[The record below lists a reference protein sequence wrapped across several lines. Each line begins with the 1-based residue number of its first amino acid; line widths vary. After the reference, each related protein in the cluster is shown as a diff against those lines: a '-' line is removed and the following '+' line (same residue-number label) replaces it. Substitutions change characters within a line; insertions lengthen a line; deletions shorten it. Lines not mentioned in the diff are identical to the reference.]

1 MKTKYDKK
9 CIECIELEFLKAYA
23 LPKCQTKDGV
33 KMAVEVA
40 KWFGYSVSEIKD
52 ISNQVLAKITRMQN
66 MGVTVITPELF
77 RLIYNGIDTNTPAL
91 KT

>member
-52 ISNQVLAKITRMQN
+52 ISNQVLAKITRME
-66 MGVTVITPELF
+66 GI
-77 RLIYNGIDTNTPAL
+77 NGIDTNTPAL

>member
-66 MGVTVITPELF
+66 MGVTVMEGI
-77 RLIYNGIDTNTPAL
+77 NGIDTNTPAL

>member
-77 RLIYNGIDTNTPAL
+77 RLIY
-91 KT
+91 K

>member
-77 RLIYNGIDTNTPAL
+77 RLIYN
-91 KT
+91 

>member
-66 MGVTVITPELF
+66 MGV
-77 RLIYNGIDTNTPAL
+77 NGIDTNTPAL